1 MHGTFPVRRVGGP
14 VRDGVAGG
22 QGRMVG
28 EGGWLGGAELYARHY
43 IHKIRE
49 IKLCDGVSVL
59 VRRRLVT
66 GVGGP
71 IPAPPLCA
79 PNAKC

>member
-1 MHGTFPVRRVGGP
+1 
-14 VRDGVAGG
+14 
-22 QGRMVG
+22 MVG
-28 EGGWLGGAELYARHY
+28 RGGVVRTPL
-43 IHKIRE
+43 HKIRE